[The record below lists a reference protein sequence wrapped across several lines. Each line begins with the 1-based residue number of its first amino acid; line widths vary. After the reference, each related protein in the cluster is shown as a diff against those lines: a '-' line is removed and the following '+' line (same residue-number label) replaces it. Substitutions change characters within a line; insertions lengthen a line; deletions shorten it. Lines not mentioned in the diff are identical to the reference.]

1 MGGDPGDATSVGS
14 IFQGGY
20 EILTPLGSGS
30 FGDVFRARQLSTGQ
44 DVAIKILRRR
54 PDAAPGV
61 RDEVERFRR
70 EMRLCARLSHPNI
83 VRLIDSGETARG
95 MLYAV
100 FEYVPGET
108 LRHLL
113 DQEGKLS
120 LPESVHLMT
129 QVLDALS
136 AAHASGVVH
145 RDLKP
150 ENVMITKTG
159 ARRNALVLD
168 FGLGGLTGDAGT
180 WTLPRLTATHELM
193 GTPCYAAPEQLRGE
207 PPTTRS
213 DLYSWG
219 LTLLECLTGE
229 VAVSGRSAHEVI
241 YKQLGP
247 DPVPIPAQLREHR
260 LGRILEVVTAK
271 PVEKREA
278 TVEGLLD
285 ALAHAETGLTG
296 VVKPESAAP
305 VTEGQKRQLTIVSC
319 RIELARADR
328 QELDFEEVDEV
339 LHAQHAFVGEV
350 AGRHAGRIASVL
362 ADRILLAFGYPKA
375 QEDDARRAARA
386 ALEIVAGVGQS
397 SARLEA
403 DRGLRLDVRAGI
415 HTGLVVARELRHAGR
430 LELSDLVGL
439 TPQLA
444 IRVEERAAPGEV
456 LASAASVRLA
466 RGDIDA
472 EPAGSLADRTG
483 GVELPVY
490 RLQRDQRFGRER
502 QTIPWVQE
510 TPLVGRAGEV
520 RQVVG
525 LWQQVEGGTSR
536 VVLVKG
542 EPGIGKSRLVRE
554 LRRRIPSEAWLEAR
568 CTVEHQNTPLQP
580 FADLLLSL
588 GEPIEPLL
596 VRVGLDVAETLPL
609 VASLLGFPPD
619 DRFPPPALL
628 PDRRRELTLNAIL
641 ALLLR
646 LSHALPR
653 ALVLEDM
660 QWADPTSL
668 ELATM
673 LVQESCAA
681 EAVAGDRPPR
691 LLIVFTARTE
701 FEQPW
706 PAADVSVVQPSRLSR
721 SGIEE
726 MVQAALSS
734 GRPLPGAL
742 LDVVVKHADGVPL
755 FVEEVTRVLLES
767 GSAWDN
773 ETSARDDYR
782 FEIPTTLRELLAERI
797 DRLSASARDTVQLAA
812 VLGREFRY
820 ELLSAV
826 ARTDESLLRGDVREL
841 LTAGLLHS
849 RPSAPSETYVFKH
862 ALVRDAAYDSLVRGV
877 RQALHARVANTLR
890 ERFPDA
896 TAHQPGI
903 LALHFEYGG
912 DGSTAADYW
921 QQAGDRAFRRAAYT
935 EAIQQL
941 ERGLRLVETADDSP
955 RRRARELELL
965 VSLGTVQLSTK
976 GMAAPEVEQL
986 FARAQTLCEGVGGMI
1001 SLKVLAGIASVLLAR
1016 GDRRFEDLIPH
1027 LETLIHHSELASRI
1041 TGHVSLA
1048 TYFYFLGR
1056 YADTREHALAAKRLY
1071 RTETFQEFAREYGYD
1086 GGLHAFAYHC
1096 MCLWLLGYPEQAEAS
1111 WQEMFAI
1118 AERSRNPYS
1127 MGMALAWGALLYHEL
1142 GQPDPTG
1149 ELAERLVSLANEQ
1162 RLIMWLPA
1170 ALVTRG
1176 GALLQRGHPEDA
1188 IGWIRQGADLYRMM
1202 GVRISY
1208 APFLM
1213 YLAAAYRDAG
1223 MLAEG
1228 LAAVE
1233 ESLSIARETFARYH
1247 EPELLRLRGE
1257 LLYRAGDV
1265 EGAQASLRAA
1275 LDIARR
1281 DQGKA
1286 YELRAATS
1294 LAVVLR
1300 EVGRSDEARSL
1311 LAPVHG
1317 WFTEGSGWVDLRRAA
1332 ALLAEMGS
1340 PSGASAAP
1348 P

>member
-362 ADRILLAFGYPKA
+362 ADRILLAFGYPWA
-375 QEDDARRAARA
+375 
-386 ALEIVAGVGQS
+386 
-397 SARLEA
+397 
-403 DRGLRLDVRAGI
+403 
-415 HTGLVVARELRHAGR
+415 
-430 LELSDLVGL
+430 
-439 TPQLA
+439 
-444 IRVEERAAPGEV
+444 
-456 LASAASVRLA
+456 
-466 RGDIDA
+466 
-472 EPAGSLADRTG
+472 
-483 GVELPVY
+483 
-490 RLQRDQRFGRER
+490 
-502 QTIPWVQE
+502 QE

-609 VASLLGFPPD
+609 VASLLGFPPA

-742 LDVVVKHADGVPL
+742 LDVVVKQADGVPL

-877 RQALHARVANTLR
+877 RQALLAPVANTLR

-1142 GQPDPTG
+1142 GQPDRTG

-1223 MLAEG
+1223 IDRK
-1228 LAAVE
+1228 
-1233 ESLSIARETFARYH
+1233 S
-1247 EPELLRLRGE
+1247 
-1257 LLYRAGDV
+1257 
-1265 EGAQASLRAA
+1265 
-1275 LDIARR
+1275 
-1281 DQGKA
+1281 
-1286 YELRAATS
+1286 
-1294 LAVVLR
+1294 VV
-1300 EVGRSDEARSL
+1300 
-1311 LAPVHG
+1311 
-1317 WFTEGSGWVDLRRAA
+1317 
-1332 ALLAEMGS
+1332 
-1340 PSGASAAP
+1340 
-1348 P
+1348 

>member
-70 EMRLCARLSHPNI
+70 EMRLWPRLSHPNI

-877 RQALHARVANTLR
+877 RQ
-890 ERFPDA
+890 
-896 TAHQPGI
+896 
-903 LALHFEYGG
+903 
-912 DGSTAADYW
+912 
-921 QQAGDRAFRRAAYT
+921 
-935 EAIQQL
+935 
-941 ERGLRLVETADDSP
+941 
-955 RRRARELELL
+955 
-965 VSLGTVQLSTK
+965 
-976 GMAAPEVEQL
+976 
-986 FARAQTLCEGVGGMI
+986 GVGGMI

-1142 GQPDPTG
+1142 GQPDRTG

-1170 ALVTRG
+1170 TLVTRG

-1233 ESLSIARETFARYH
+1233 ESLSIARETFARHH